1 MLTTVLFDMGG
12 TLEDIWYNKE
22 TQQEAA
28 RKLLEILRDH
38 GLDPGCPQ
46 EVFWE
51 KLFSGVKAYKQ
62 WSEGNMLEKKPEE
75 KKKPEKTTLSPE
87 ERAELA
93 AKAQPGRR
101 VRHNAFGPGIVK
113 NYGNG
118 VVTIRFPEFGG
129 KKFVL
134 LDVVRRGL
142 LRFDEE

>member
-75 KKKPEKTTLSPE
+75 IALALGRPVKTVHTQIARARQILRSQL
-87 ERAELA
+87 ERREDD
-93 AKAQPGRR
+93 GT
-101 VRHNAFGPGIVK
+101 VS
-113 NYGNG
+113 
-118 VVTIRFPEFGG
+118 
-129 KKFVL
+129 
-134 LDVVRRGL
+134 
-142 LRFDEE
+142 